1 MEAVD
6 NQDILLGLR
15 YIESRYDLT
24 RETLATIVHSRN
36 TETVKRIRFDIQDG
50 RGLISFEIAAIVKTV
65 IPYSCINNVSRGRG
79 RGLVDVGNS
88 IPAESCLSLFRQL
101 NTQVIG
107 SQGRNGIVGVM
118 HPADI
123 TEQSLVDTA
132 GKVELE
138 VGVLA
143 EAHIGKVLMRHG
155 LQDGTRHFGNTG
167 FGIVPVPELTHLP
180 VAILPDHIPWHRREQ
195 LIGKVTRQEPRMAS
209 AQNAVIQIGGTDG
222 QCSRM

>member
-6 NQDILLGLR
+6 NQDILLGFR
-15 YIESRYDLT
+15 YIESRHDLT
-24 RETLATIVHSRN
+24 RETLAATIHSRN
-36 TETVKRIRFDIQDG
+36 TETVKRVRLDIQQG
-50 RGLISFEIAAIVKTV
+50 RRVIPLEITAIVKTV
-65 IPYSCINNVSRGRG
+65 ISYSCINNVSRGRR

-101 NTQVIG
+101 NPQVIG
-107 SQGRNGIVGVM
+107 SQRRNSIVGVM
-118 HPADI
+118 HSADI
-123 TEQSLVDTA
+123 AEQSLVDTA

-155 LQDGTRHFGNTG
+155 LQNGTRHFGDSG

-180 VAILPDHIPWHRREQ
+180 VAILPNHIPWHR
-195 LIGKVTRQEPRMAS
+195 
-209 AQNAVIQIGGTDG
+209 
-222 QCSRM
+222 